1 MTGIG
6 TPNIQSRIP
15 RPTGHL
21 PVEALRMHYRLLRR
35 LERAKCRCRIIG
47 FAAAVRCRGISSR
60 PVSRILHSPPTRIPR
75 DPTRRTPCFWIACA
89 ERPARGRPLPR
100 AFHRIVNTTDR
111 ERQSSWETLFARSA
125 RSASAVPSL
134 AVIFAEASGGPV
146 RGFVRSV
153 PRCAIVDTQRVG
165 RKRTRST
172 QP

>member
-134 AVIFAEASGGPV
+134 AVIFAEPRAALIRF
-146 RGFVRSV
+146 RGWAMTDCSISDAL
-153 PRCAIVDTQRVG
+153 C
-165 RKRTRST
+165 
-172 QP
+172 